1 MVPPAVR
8 TDPDDDVQPLLAGV
22 VRWEPA
28 GACLDVG
35 DTEVHVAGDGAA
47 LAAILGACDGRTT
60 IGELTARH
68 GDDARTLLI
77 TLLDQGALVDGAQAW
92 RVLHRQSSAG
102 SALGR
107 PVDDATIVEL
117 QAGGYAPAAPLDAG
131 VVLAPAPTTTA
142 ALGARRRSLAAGDP
156 PAGATFA
163 TLSAV
168 LAAAYGVPAR
178 SGGPRS
184 GTVPSAGAL
193 YPLIV
198 HVLLRVPLGPAREG
212 LWWHDPRTLL
222 LHHLGPAPADAGA
235 LFVPEPSCTALLA
248 RDQPIVFVSADLA
261 RPSRKYGARAYRYA
275 LLEAGAAMQAASL
288 AATELGLPLR
298 VIGGIDDA
306 AVHRLLRLPDAGVAL
321 LALLVG
327 G

>member
-8 TDPDDDVQPLLAGV
+8 TDPDDDVQPLLAGAL
-22 VRWEPA
+22 RWEPA
-28 GACLDVG
+28 GVCVEVG
-35 DTEVHVAGDGAA
+35 DVEVHVAGDGAV
-47 LAAILGACDGRTT
+47 LRAILGGCDGRTT
-60 IGELTARH
+60 IRQLTARH
-68 GDDARTLLI
+68 GDDARALLT
-77 TLLDQGALVDGAQAW
+77 TLLDRGALVDGEQAW

-107 PVDDATIVEL
+107 PVDDLTLGAL
-117 QAGGYAPAAPLDAG
+117 QAGSYAPPLPLDDGLA
-131 VVLAPAPTTTA
+131 LAPAPTRTA
-142 ALGARRRSLAAGDP
+142 ALGAQRRSLAAGDA
-156 PAGATFA
+156 PAGAAFA

-168 LAAAYGVPAR
+168 LAAAYGVPAGD
-178 SGGPRS
+178 GGPRS

-198 HVLLRVPLGPAREG
+198 HVLLRAPLAPAAAG
-212 LWWHDPRTLL
+212 LWWHDPRTLR
-222 LHHLGPAPADAGA
+222 LHRLGPGCADAGA
-235 LFVPEPSCTALLA
+235 LFVPEPSCAALLA
-248 RDQPIVFVSADLA
+248 REQPIVFVSADLA

-306 AVHRLLRLPDAGVAL
+306 AVHRFLGLPDAGVAL

-327 G
+327 S